1 LHSDLDGHDARDDE
15 GVPIM
20 SRITQHDRQGHDN
33 VAVGTSVALVTGGGR
48 GIGRIVAE
56 ALAGSGVAVGV
67 IARSSTE
74 LRETV
79 GTIEAR
85 GGTVAAATADVTR
98 PADLANAIAGLR
110 RDLGPFDLL
119 VNNAGVVG
127 PIGPLWE
134 VDASEWWNAIDV
146 NLRGILLTSRLVLP
160 EMVSRRRG
168 RIINLSSQ
176 AGVHR
181 WPLVSA
187 YSVSKAA
194 VTKLTENLA
203 HETARH
209 GVGVFSVHPGLL
221 PIGMSNSVTEGSAT
235 NPYEE
240 NIFEWT
246 TTELLEGRGAA
257 PAEAVE
263 LILRLANGDGDALS
277 GRHISVHDNFDE
289 LVARHTE
296 IQFRDLYVLRP
307 EHLTDRRKE
316 ARP

>member
-1 LHSDLDGHDARDDE
+1 
-15 GVPIM
+15 M
-20 SRITQHDRQGHDN
+20 STTIQHDRQAGDDL
-33 VAVGTSVALVTGGGR
+33 VAATSVALVTGGGR

-56 ALAGSGVAVGV
+56 ALARSGVAVGV
-67 IARSSTE
+67 IARSSSE

-79 GTIEAR
+79 GMIEST

-98 PADLANAIAGLR
+98 PADLAHAIAGLR

-134 VDASEWWNAIDV
+134 VDASDWWNAIDV
-146 NLRGILLTSRLVLP
+146 NLRGIVLASRLVLP
-160 EMVSRRRG
+160 EMVARRRG

-221 PIGMSNSVTEGSAT
+221 PIGMSTSVTASTAST
-235 NPYEE
+235 PYEE
-240 NIFEWT
+240 NISEWT

-257 PAEAVE
+257 PAEAVQ
-263 LILRLANGDGDALS
+263 LIMRLASGDGDTLS

-296 IQFRDLYVLRP
+296 IQNRDLYVLRP
-307 EHLTDRRKE
+307 EHLTDSRKE

>member
-1 LHSDLDGHDARDDE
+1 MGAHHLSTAFLHSEPCRAQARNRE

-20 SRITQHDRQGHDN
+20 STTIQYDPESLDDD
-33 VAVGTSVALVTGGGR
+33 VVGTSVALVTGGGR
-48 GIGRIVAE
+48 GIGRLVAG
-56 ALAGSGVAVGV
+56 ALADRGVAVGL

-74 LRETV
+74 LRDTV
-79 GTIEAR
+79 SAIEAA
-85 GGTVAAATADVTR
+85 GGTVAAATADVTQ
-98 PADLANAIAGLR
+98 PAHLANAIAGLR
-110 RDLGPFDLL
+110 RDLGAFDLL

-134 VDASEWWNAIDV
+134 VDASDWWNAIDV

-160 EMVSRRRG
+160 EMVARRRG

-221 PIGMSNSVTEGSAT
+221 PIGMSEAVAASTPVTDYDAQ
-235 NPYEE
+235 
-240 NIFEWT
+240 IQRWT
-246 TTELLEGRGAA
+246 TTELDEGRGAA
-257 PAEAVE
+257 PDAAIA
-263 LILRLANGDGDALS
+263 LMLRVAAGDADALS
-277 GRHISVHDNFDE
+277 GRHLSVHDD
-289 LVARHTE
+289 
-296 IQFRDLYVLRP
+296 
-307 EHLTDRRKE
+307 
-316 ARP
+316 

>member
-1 LHSDLDGHDARDDE
+1 
-15 GVPIM
+15 M
-20 SRITQHDRQGHDN
+20 STIVQHDRETREND
-33 VAVGTSVALVTGGGR
+33 VVGPSVALVTGGGR
-48 GIGRIVAE
+48 GIGRLVAA
-56 ALAGSGVAVGV
+56 ALADRGVAVGV

-74 LRETV
+74 LRDTV
-79 GTIEAR
+79 SMIEAT
-85 GGTVAAATADVTR
+85 GGTVAAATADVTQ
-98 PADLANAIAGLR
+98 PADLAHAIAGLR
-110 RDLGPFDLL
+110 RDLGAFDLL

-134 VDASEWWNAIDV
+134 VDASDWWSAIDV

-160 EMVSRRRG
+160 EMVARRRG

-221 PIGMSNSVTEGSAT
+221 PIGMSTSVTAT
-235 NPYEE
+235 ASTCYEE

-246 TTELLEGRGAA
+246 TTELVEGRGAA
-257 PAEAVE
+257 PSEAVE
-263 LILRLANGDGDALS
+263 LIMRLAN
-277 GRHISVHDNFDE
+277 
-289 LVARHTE
+289 
-296 IQFRDLYVLRP
+296 
-307 EHLTDRRKE
+307 
-316 ARP
+316 

>member
-1 LHSDLDGHDARDDE
+1 L
-15 GVPIM
+15 
-20 SRITQHDRQGHDN
+20 
-33 VAVGTSVALVTGGGR
+33 
-48 GIGRIVAE
+48 E
-56 ALAGSGVAVGV
+56 A
-67 IARSSTE
+67 
-74 LRETV
+74 TV
-79 GTIEAR
+79 DVIEAR
-85 GGTVAAATADVTR
+85 GGTVAAAVADVTH
-98 PADLANAIAGLR
+98 PVELTDAITDLR
-110 RDLGPFDLL
+110 RELGHFDLL

-127 PIGPLWE
+127 PIGPLWDI
-134 VDASEWWNAIDV
+134 DASEWWNAVDV
-146 NLRGILLTSRLVLP
+146 NLRGVVLTSQIVLP
-160 EMVSRRRG
+160 DMVARRRG

-209 GVGVFSVHPGLL
+209 GVSVFSVHPGLL
-221 PIGMSNSVTEGSAT
+221 PIGMANTVTNSTAT
-235 NPYEE
+235 TPYEE
-240 NIFEWT
+240 HIYEWT
-246 TTELLEGRGAA
+246 TTALLEGRGAT
-257 PAEAVE
+257 PAQAVE
-263 LILRLANGDGDALS
+263 LIMRLASGEGDALS

-296 IQFRDLYVLRP
+296 IQNHDLYVLRP

>member
-1 LHSDLDGHDARDDE
+1 MSTTIQYDRESLDDD
-15 GVPIM
+15 V
-20 SRITQHDRQGHDN
+20 
-33 VAVGTSVALVTGGGR
+33 VGTSVALVTGGGR
-48 GIGRIVAE
+48 GIGRLVAG
-56 ALAGSGVAVGV
+56 ALADRGVAVGL

-74 LRETV
+74 LRDTV
-79 GTIEAR
+79 SAIEAA
-85 GGTVAAATADVTR
+85 GGTVAAATADVTQ
-98 PADLANAIAGLR
+98 PAHLANAIAGLR
-110 RDLGPFDLL
+110 RDLGAFDLL

-134 VDASEWWNAIDV
+134 VDASDWWNAIDV

-160 EMVSRRRG
+160 EMVARRRG

-221 PIGMSNSVTEGSAT
+221 PIGMSTAVTENSAT
-235 NPYEE
+235 TPYEE
-240 NIFEWT
+240 NVFEWT

-257 PAEAVE
+257 PAQAVE
-263 LILRLANGDGDALS
+263 LMIRLANGDGDALS

-296 IQFRDLYVLRP
+296 IQSRDLYVLRP
-307 EHLTDRRKE
+307 EHLTDHRKE